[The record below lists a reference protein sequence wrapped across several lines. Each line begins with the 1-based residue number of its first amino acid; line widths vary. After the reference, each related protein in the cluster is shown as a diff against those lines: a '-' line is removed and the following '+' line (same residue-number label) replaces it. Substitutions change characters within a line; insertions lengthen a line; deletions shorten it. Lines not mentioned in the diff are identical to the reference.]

1 MCFIVRSGVFC
12 QKVDFRLLIAFFGL
26 AILAVESENKAKTMA
41 SAALSHLTALLQAK
55 RLGGTLN
62 RPLSTGLPTT
72 STGVEALDQALAVPG
87 ARQAGWP
94 RGHVSE
100 IVGPASSGRTSVVM
114 ATLATATAHG
124 GVVALVDVADRFD
137 PETAAEA
144 GVDLHRVLWV
154 RGSSI
159 TWGRPHNTV
168 GDLAV
173 RRGLRAFDLIVRAG
187 GFAVA
192 VLDLADVPER
202 AVRALPAST
211 WLRLAQVHEGRDTVG
226 LLVGTMPMGRS
237 ACGVSLSV
245 RGTGQWTG
253 TSAQSRRWSGIAV
266 QAQLGRSAAG
276 KSGRLASGRDVPP
289 CFFASSG
296 IR

>member
-1 MCFIVRSGVFC
+1 
-12 QKVDFRLLIAFFGL
+12 
-26 AILAVESENKAKTMA
+26 MA
-41 SAALSHLTALLQAK
+41 SVALSHLTTLLRARK
-55 RLGGTLN
+55 LDGTLT

-72 STGVEALDQALAVPG
+72 STGVEALDQALAGNPS
-87 ARQAGWP
+87 AQKAGWP

-114 ATLATATAHG
+114 ATLATATARG
-124 GVVALVDVADRFD
+124 GVVAYVDVADRFD
-137 PETAAEA
+137 PQSAADA
-144 GVDLHRVLWV
+144 GVDLDRVLWA
-154 RGSSI
+154 RGPSM
-159 TWGRPHNTV
+159 TWGAPQSTV

-187 GFAVA
+187 GFAVV

-202 AVRALPAST
+202 MVRALPAST
-211 WLRLAQVHEGRDTVG
+211 WLRLAHVHEGRDTVG
-226 LLVGTMPMGRS
+226 LLMGSAPMGRS
-237 ACGVSLSV
+237 AGGVSLSL

-253 TSAQSRRWSGIAV
+253 TSAQSRRWSGMSV

-276 KSGRLASGRDVPP
+276 KLGRSASGKDVQP
-289 CFFASSG
+289 CFFASSA